1 MNDKLKSSPEY
12 TPKIERPS
20 PFLLLDALR
29 VQYKTQEEVITHL
42 NKIEEKLKMVP
53 AWVQLTVAEILRS
66 SLEKN
71 MANTGLLTVA
81 IMAINPAQIVAGLAA
96 NDESYEKL
104 VPTAANDDA
113 YGPSR
118 KAA

>member
-29 VQYKTQEEVITHL
+29 VQYKTQEEVIAHL
-42 NKIEEKLKMVP
+42 NDIEEKLKLVP

-71 MANTGLLTVA
+71 MANTGLLTAA
-81 IMAINPAQIVAGLAA
+81 IMAINPSKIVSDLAA
-96 NDESYEKL
+96 NDETYEQVSSL
-104 VPTAANDDA
+104 VA
-113 YGPSR
+113 
-118 KAA
+118 